1 MKEHR
6 ESKISVCFAISSV
19 LLAFARKINERAIG
33 RRNPKPMMLAERR
46 QAEWRL
52 TKWPAYDVMS
62 SIF

>member
-19 LLAFARKINERAIG
+19 LLAFERKISERAIG
-33 RRNPKPMMLAERR
+33 RRNPKPIMLVERR
-46 QAEWRL
+46 QAERRL
-52 TKWPAYDVMS
+52 SKCPAYNIMS